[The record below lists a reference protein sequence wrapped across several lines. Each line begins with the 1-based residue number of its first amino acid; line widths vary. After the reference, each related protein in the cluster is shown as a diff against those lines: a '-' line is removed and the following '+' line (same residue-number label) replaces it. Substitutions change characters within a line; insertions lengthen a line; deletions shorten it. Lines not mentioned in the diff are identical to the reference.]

1 MRPWSIV
8 IHSETPSSRP
18 TNDPLSARLKVGYAK
33 EAISRI
39 SISRVL
45 GWLFGRRGAR
55 RAADRACARR
65 RGIVAEL
72 LAQYLLVELTDA
84 GPGQRRHE
92 HDLIRHR
99 VARDHALARVVLQA
113 RLDLAVAD
121 RRALLAHHDRERA
134 LGPLRIRNANDGGFA
149 HAGML
154 EDEVLD
160 VERRDPFAAGLDDV
174 LETIRDLEVTVG
186 ADHAD
191 VAGVQPS
198 ADPHLLRVDGVAQIA
213 LRQPRRPRH
222 DLARRRAVRRHV
234 THLGIDDPDID
245 QWNRA
250 SCLDAHLDLTIHVPL
265 FIFGSKVS

>member
-39 SISRVL
+39 FISRVFISRVL

-65 RGIVAEL
+65 RGMVAEL
-72 LAQYLLVELTDA
+72 LAQHFLVELADA

-99 VARDHALARVVLQA
+99 VARDHALARVILQA

-134 LGPLRIRNANDGGFA
+134 LGPFRIRNADDGGFA
-149 HAGML
+149 HPRVF
-154 EDEVLD
+154 EDEV
-160 VERRDPFAAGLDDV
+160 
-174 LETIRDLEVTVG
+174 
-186 ADHAD
+186 
-191 VAGVQPS
+191 
-198 ADPHLLRVDGVAQIA
+198 
-213 LRQPRRPRH
+213 
-222 DLARRRAVRRHV
+222 
-234 THLGIDDPDID
+234 
-245 QWNRA
+245 
-250 SCLDAHLDLTIHVPL
+250 
-265 FIFGSKVS
+265 